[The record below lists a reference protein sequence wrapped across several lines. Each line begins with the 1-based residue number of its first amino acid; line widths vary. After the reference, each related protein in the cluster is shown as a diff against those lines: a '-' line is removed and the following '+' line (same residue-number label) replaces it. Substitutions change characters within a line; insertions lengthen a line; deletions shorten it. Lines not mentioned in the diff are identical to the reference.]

1 MTEIISDDAIILNVK
16 PYQIADKYVTCYTR
30 EHGKLHFIA
39 YGARYPKNV
48 NGRLLQPF
56 FCVRLEAQQ
65 GSHIDKLRSAEL
77 IKLPDSFDVT
87 QMAYAAVAAEL
98 VSVLTEVGEPQEEIF
113 TLLQQTLLLI
123 KERNPR
129 VIIQAFAIKLLHYA
143 GLSPQIETCV
153 HCGEVIEE
161 DAWFSA
167 LQGGA
172 VCKPCYTKMSGGGMD
187 GCGQATRELWRSLL
201 FLNMESPERFMIKG
215 ATLMELEKLLYKYIL
230 FQTDKPLNSVNFL
243 NQLGL

>member
-1 MTEIISDDAIILNVK
+1 MTDIITDDAIILNVR
-16 PYQIADKYVTCYTR
+16 PYQMADKYVICYTR
-30 EHGKLHFIA
+30 GHGKLRFIA

-56 FCVRLEAQQ
+56 FGIHLEAQQ
-65 GSHIDKLRSAEL
+65 GTRIDKLRSAEL
-77 IKLPDSFDVT
+77 LKLPDSFDVT

-98 VSVLTEVGEPQEEIF
+98 VAVLTEDGEPQEEIYLLLER
-113 TLLQQTLLLI
+113 TLVLI

-129 VIIQAFAIKLLHYA
+129 IVVLAFAIKLLQLA
-143 GLSPQIETCV
+143 GLSPHIETCV
-153 HCGEVIEE
+153 HCNEIVEE

-167 LQGGA
+167 LQGGT
-172 VCKPCYTKMSGGGMD
+172 VCNMCHMKVADGGMES
-187 GCGQATRELWRSLL
+187 CHALTRELWRSLL
-201 FLNMESPERFMIKG
+201 FLNMDNPERFTIKG